1 MENTMKEIRT
11 LNGIVLTNAKAFIA
25 YLNTI
30 AETYIITDY
39 ELYGYAPCIVWFDE
53 GWHIEPYN
61 LYRAQVLADLD
72 IDYDVEMNVFDAYK
86 RITDRMIVHPFE
98 FNGEAIRITK
108 PIPKHEQR
116 YRKARLAELK
126 DLMDKTNILS
136 NEGGKWHVV
145 YSF

>member
-1 MENTMKEIRT
+1 
-11 LNGIVLTNAKAFIA
+11 
-25 YLNTI
+25 
-30 AETYIITDY
+30 
-39 ELYGYAPCIVWFDE
+39 
-53 GWHIEPYN
+53 
-61 LYRAQVLADLD
+61 
-72 IDYDVEMNVFDAYK
+72 
-86 RITDRMIVHPFE
+86 MIVHPFE

-116 YRKARLAELK
+116 YRKARLAELN